1 MIIFL
6 IIAFALSCCIA
17 RSPFRTK
24 DPLLPS
30 MQTSWVH
37 DQTTCYNLT
46 ESHLQETLF
55 KHYDEQFFNA
65 HLLPSGPI
73 PFRYMP
79 EQSVSGNRLS
89 ALIQEAFNHIQAT
102 PKGKKPKQF
111 ANFKILKIRD
121 VDPYYQTGLYILK
134 FREYPL
140 VVKLFIET
148 PESFVDPTSKGLE
161 PLWFYY
167 MGGGVG
173 RHVAGFTRIKNLETI
188 KSMVQTNSYWHAKLE
203 FPRKWFW
210 LPNHPT
216 YIQLEGTNIGPSKKI
231 STSFPAVYAVI
242 CDEIIWDR
250 PYSMNN
256 NEDRETAIALS
267 NFLNQ
272 KIDLHINNFGIEY
285 QTEKLTLIDFEHFP
299 TVVGIEKD
307 EKHAKG
313 YFEWYTHLSCKAL
326 KRIAFRNKKERRR
339 VQFRPYNPDY

>member
-1 MIIFL
+1 MIIML
-6 IIAFALSCCIA
+6 IIFAFSSCIA

-24 DPLLPS
+24 DPMLPS
-30 MQTSWVH
+30 LKTSWA
-37 DQTTCYNLT
+37 DDKTNCYNLT

-65 HLLPSGPI
+65 HLLPSDSI
-73 PFRYMP
+73 PFRYTP
-79 EQSVSGNRLS
+79 EQSVSGETLS
-89 ALIQEAFNHIQAT
+89 ALIQEAVKHIQTT
-102 PKGKKPKQF
+102 PPGKKPKQF
-111 ANFKILKIRD
+111 PHFKILKMRD
-121 VDPYYQTGLYILK
+121 VDPFYQTGLYILK
-134 FREYPL
+134 FKKYPF
-140 VVKLFIET
+140 VIKLFIEK
-148 PESFVDPTSKGLE
+148 PESFVHPTSKGLE

-188 KSMVQTNSYWHAKLE
+188 KSLAQTNPYWHAKLG

-210 LPNHPT
+210 LPNNPT
-216 YIQLEGTNIGPSKKI
+216 FIQLKGTNIGPSRTI
-231 STSFPAVYAVI
+231 SAIIPAVYAVI
-242 CDEIIWDR
+242 CDEIIWER

-256 NEDRETAIALS
+256 KEDREIAIALS

-285 QTEKLTLIDFEHFP
+285 QTGRLTLIDFEHFP
-299 TVVGIEKD
+299 TVVGIEKN

-313 YFEWYTHLSCKAL
+313 YFEWYAHLSCKAL

-339 VQFRPYNPDY
+339 NQLRPYHSDY